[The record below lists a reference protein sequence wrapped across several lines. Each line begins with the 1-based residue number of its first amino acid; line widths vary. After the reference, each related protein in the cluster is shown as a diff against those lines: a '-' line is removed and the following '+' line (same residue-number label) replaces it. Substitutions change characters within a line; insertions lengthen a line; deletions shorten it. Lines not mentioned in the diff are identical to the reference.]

1 MIRANNYI
9 YNMRNAIGNKLIEPG
24 TYSEREGHLKL
35 AREIGYAL
43 ADFNDKEIKH
53 IKASSYGGIYVIGC
67 NLKPILDAKE
77 WIEGLT
83 EGHKR
88 AIENKVYNGEKLYS
102 QIKDLAEVDAY
113 YDKIKLDFEDL
124 KLTDQEVIEMLD
136 EIIKD
141 YKIKN
146 IIDFK
151 DKMKKLDAQI
161 PY

>member
-1 MIRANNYI
+1 MQLETHIR
-9 YNMRNAIGNKLIEPG
+9 R
-24 TYSEREGHLKL
+24 
-35 AREIGYAL
+35 
-43 ADFNDKEIKH
+43 
-53 IKASSYGGIYVIGC
+53 
-67 NLKPILDAKE
+67 KE

>member
-1 MIRANNYI
+1 MIKANNYI
-9 YNMRNAIGNKLIEPG
+9 YEMKNAIGNKLIEPG
-24 TYSEREGHLKL
+24 LYEGRDGHLKL

-43 ADFNDKEIKH
+43 TDFNDEEIKH
-53 IKASSYGGIYVIGC
+53 IKGSSYGGIYVIGC

-88 AIENKVYNGEKLYS
+88 AMENRIYNGEKLYS

-124 KLTDQEVIEMLD
+124 KL
-136 EIIKD
+136 
-141 YKIKN
+141 KIGR
-146 IIDFK
+146 
-151 DKMKKLDAQI
+151 AHV
-161 PY
+161 